1 MKKQSLTL
9 FTLLVAGL
17 LICACSSSDD
27 VVDVADVATTV
38 EAGNAYVKVT
48 LNTGNSSVTRA
59 TDTYDEGT
67 EAERAISS
75 TQSIFLFYDE
85 SGNYITYGTI
95 VSDEDDS
102 EDSSEDSS
110 SDSDSSSSD
119 DSSTDYTEYATIV
132 LGAYNVTPTQMLAVL
147 NIGDQDSIDQY
158 KGLTLTEM
166 MTKIAYDTPE
176 YSESSDDD
184 SSDDTDYFVMSNAL
198 RYSGGALTY
207 GLTIDEDAIY
217 ESEEKAEEGTTSHE
231 IFVEREVAKVNI
243 SSSYSSSSTDNDGN
257 TTTNSLNNSRGF
269 YTGASS
275 SEVSTATVTVDL
287 DGFAVNAINTQGY
300 IVKRYDENWKSNVSG
315 WYDATTN
322 SSNRFLWAQDANYD
336 YTSGDGIKISTST
349 DNGTTTYTT
358 TGTGVFKG
366 LKFLSY
372 SEAEKAGTSASTAY
386 YHENTAPYDAQEAF
400 NDGGEEAC
408 VPTILAVGHITLNVT
423 ATNDV
428 SAGTY
433 NLSSLSNEGKTIFS
447 DGNVYMSN
455 SSFFTLNAVKEFI
468 VKDLGSSYVWIKGS
482 LSGTTVTASDGET
495 AIALDADD
503 LTLTFEEVAL
513 DNTGRIK
520 VASVTLASSP
530 TNATTTTSSAPATR
544 ADDDTQYYLVKV
556 GTDDEG
562 NTTYT
567 AVAAAG
573 SQVSSSDDFITAINN
588 TSLIV
593 TGTDSD
599 DNTTGGLFCF
609 TGGKLYYQAPI
620 EHLEASSD
628 IDNSSNSDVS
638 SSSPYTFKGLV
649 RNHYYI
655 IDITAITGLG
665 WPVYNVDEPLVIIPG
680 TEKEYYINCTIN
692 ILDWYKH
699 STQSVEF

>member
-9 FTLLVAGL
+9 FSLLVAGL

-75 TQSIFLFYDE
+75 TQSIFLFYDK
-85 SGNYITYGTI
+85 SGDYITYGTI

-102 EDSSEDSS
+102 EDSS
-110 SDSDSSSSD
+110 SDSDSSD
-119 DSSTDYTEYATIV
+119 DSSTDSSTDYTKYATIV

-176 YSESSDDD
+176 YSDESS
-184 SSDDTDYFVMSNAL
+184 SSADYFVMSNAL

-217 ESEEKAEEGTTSHE
+217 ESKEDAQSGETSHE
-231 IFVEREVAKVNI
+231 IFVEREVAKVKI
-243 SSSYSSSSTDNDGN
+243 SSSYSSSSTDDDGN

-300 IVKRYDENWKSNVSG
+300 IVKQYDDGWTSLSG
-315 WYDATTN
+315 WYDDTSG

-336 YTSGDGIKISTST
+336 YTSGDGIKISAST

-372 SEAEKAGTSASTAY
+372 NEAAEAGASASTAY
-386 YHENTAPYDAQEAF
+386 YHENTASYDAQEAF
-400 NDGGEEAC
+400 NGGGEEAC

-433 NLSSLSNEGKTIFS
+433 DLSLESDDEGYSDFIKVFS

-468 VKDLGSSYVWIKGS
+468 VKDLGSSYVWIKGT
-482 LSGTTVTASDGET
+482 LSGTTVTTSEGET

-513 DNTGRIK
+513 DNTGRIQ
-520 VASVTLASSP
+520 VDSVTLASSP

-544 ADDDTQYYLVKV
+544 ADDDPQYYLVSV

-573 SQVSSSDDFITAINN
+573 SSSVSSDDFITAINK

-599 DNTTGGLFCF
+599 GNTTGGLFCF

-620 EHLEASSD
+620 EHLSASSD
-628 IDNSSNSDVS
+628 IDGSKSFPSSG
-638 SSSPYTFKGLV
+638 YTFKGLV

-665 WPVYNVDEPLVIIPG
+665 WPVYNEDEPLVIIPG

-692 ILDWYKH
+692 VLDWYKH
-699 STQSVEF
+699 DTQEVEF

>member
-1 MKKQSLTL
+1 MKKQFLTL

-38 EAGNAYVKVT
+38 DAGNAYVKVT

-85 SGNYITYGTI
+85 SGDYITYGTI
-95 VSDEDDS
+95 VADDDDS
-102 EDSSEDSS
+102 SSDDSS
-110 SDSDSSSSD
+110 SDSDSSE

-147 NIGDQDSIDQY
+147 NIGGQDSIDQY

-166 MTKIAYDTPE
+166 LTKIAYDTPE
-176 YSESSDDD
+176 YSESS
-184 SSDDTDYFVMSNAL
+184 SSTDYFVMSNAL
-198 RYSGGALTY
+198 RYDSDEKSLTY

-231 IFVEREVAKVNI
+231 IFVEREVAKVKI
-243 SSSYSSSSTDNDGN
+243 SSSYSSTSTDSDGN

-287 DGFAVNAINTQGY
+287 DGLAVNAINTQGY
-300 IVKRYDENWKSNVSG
+300 IVKQYDEDWESNVSG
-315 WYDATTN
+315 WYDETTN

-336 YTSGDGIKISTST
+336 YSSSDGITISTST

-358 TGTGVFKG
+358 TGTGVFDG

-372 SEAEKAGTSASTAY
+372 SDAAEAGTDASTAY

-400 NDGGEEAC
+400 NGGGEEAC
-408 VPTILAVGHITLNVT
+408 VPTILAVGHITLNVV

-428 SAGTY
+428 AAGTY
-433 NLSSLSNEGKTIFS
+433 DLSSLSDEGKTIFS

-468 VKDLGSSYVWIKGS
+468 VKDLGSSYVWIKGT
-482 LSGTTVTASDGET
+482 LSGETFKASDDAT

-503 LTLTFEEVAL
+503 LTLTFKEVAY
-513 DNTGRIK
+513 DNTGRIQ
-520 VASVTLASSP
+520 VASVALASSP

-544 ADDDTQYYLVKV
+544 ADDPQYYLVSV
-556 GTDDEG
+556 GTDDDG

-573 SQVSSSDDFITAINN
+573 SSSVSSNDFITAINN

-593 TGTDSD
+593 TGTSTTTD
-599 DNTTGGLFCF
+599 DDGNTTTETTGGLFCF

-620 EHLEASSD
+620 EHLSASSD
-628 IDNSSNSDVS
+628 IDGSESFPTSEG
-638 SSSPYTFKGLV
+638 YTFKGLV

-692 ILDWYKH
+692 VLDWYKH
-699 STQSVEF
+699 DTQEVEF

>member
-1 MKKQSLTL
+1 M
-9 FTLLVAGL
+9 A
-17 LICACSSSDD
+17 DD
-27 VVDVADVATTV
+27 
-38 EAGNAYVKVT
+38 
-48 LNTGNSSVTRA
+48 
-59 TDTYDEGT
+59 
-67 EAERAISS
+67 
-75 TQSIFLFYDE
+75 
-85 SGNYITYGTI
+85 
-95 VSDEDDS
+95 DDS
-102 EDSSEDSS
+102 SNDD
-110 SDSDSSSSD
+110 SDSDSSD
-119 DSSTDYTEYATIV
+119 DSSDYTKYATIV

-147 NIGDQDSIDQY
+147 NIGGQDSIDQY

-166 MTKIAYDTPE
+166 LTKIAYDTPE

-198 RYSGGALTY
+198 RWYSGGALTY

-217 ESEEKAEEGTTSHE
+217 ESEEKAEAGSTSHK
-231 IFVEREVAKVNI
+231 IFVEREVAKVKI
-243 SSSYSSSSTDNDGN
+243 SSSYSSTSTDSDGN

-287 DGFAVNAINTQGY
+287 DGLAVNAINTQGY
-300 IVKRYDENWKSNVSG
+300 IVKQYDEDWESNVSG
-315 WYDATTN
+315 WYDETTN

-336 YTSGDGIKISTST
+336 YSSSDGITISTST

-358 TGTGVFKG
+358 TGTGVFDG

-372 SEAEKAGTSASTAY
+372 SDAAEAGTDASTAY

-400 NDGGEEAC
+400 NGGGEEAC
-408 VPTILAVGHITLNVT
+408 VPTILAVGHITLNVV

-428 SAGTY
+428 AAGTY
-433 NLSSLSNEGKTIFS
+433 DLSSLSDEGKTIFS

-468 VKDLGSSYVWIKGS
+468 VKDLGSSYVWIKGT

-544 ADDDTQYYLVKV
+544 ADDDPQYYLVSV
-556 GTDDEG
+556 GTDDDG

-573 SQVSSSDDFITAINN
+573 SSSVSSDDFITAINS

-599 DNTTGGLFCF
+599 GNTTGGLFCF

-620 EHLEASSD
+620 EHLSASSD
-628 IDNSSNSDVS
+628 IDGSESFPSSG
-638 SSSPYTFKGLV
+638 YTFKGLV

-692 ILDWYKH
+692 VLDWYKH
-699 STQSVEF
+699 DTQEVEF

>member
-1 MKKQSLTL
+1 MKKQFLTL

-38 EAGNAYVKVT
+38 DAGNAYVKVT

-102 EDSSEDSS
+102 EDSSDDSS
-110 SDSDSSSSD
+110 SDSSE

-147 NIGDQDSIDQY
+147 NIGSQDSIDQY

-166 MTKIAYDTPE
+166 LTKIAYDTPE

-217 ESEEKAEEGTTSHE
+217 ESEEKAEEGSTSHE
-231 IFVEREVAKVNI
+231 IYVEREVAKVKI
-243 SSSYSSSSTDNDGN
+243 SSSYSSTSTDDDGN

-300 IVKRYDENWKSNVSG
+300 IVKQYDDSWTSLSG
-315 WYDATTN
+315 WYDATTS

-336 YTSGDGIKISTST
+336 YTSSDGITISAST

-372 SEAEKAGTSASTAY
+372 SEAAKAGASASTAY

-400 NDGGEEAC
+400 NGGGEEAC

-433 NLSSLSNEGKTIFS
+433 NLSSLSDDDKTVFT

-468 VKDLGSSYVWIKGS
+468 VKDLGSSYVWIKGT

-495 AIALDADD
+495 AIALDAGD

-544 ADDDTQYYLVKV
+544 ADDDPQYYLVSV
-556 GTDDEG
+556 GTDDDG
-562 NTTYT
+562 STTYT

-573 SQVSSSDDFITAINN
+573 STVSSTGTDGFIAAINK

-599 DNTTGGLFCF
+599 GNTTGGLFCF

-628 IDNSSNSDVS
+628 IDYSSNTDVS
-638 SSSPYTFKGLV
+638 SSNPYTYKGLV

-692 ILDWYKH
+692 VLDWYKH
-699 STQSVEF
+699 DTQEVTF